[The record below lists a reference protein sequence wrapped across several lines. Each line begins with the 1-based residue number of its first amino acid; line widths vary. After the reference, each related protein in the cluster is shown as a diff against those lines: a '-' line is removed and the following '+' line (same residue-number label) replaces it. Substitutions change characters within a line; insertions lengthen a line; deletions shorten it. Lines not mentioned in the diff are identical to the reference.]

1 MIKDLTI
8 HEDKVLVTLYDELT
22 VTDAADL
29 REKLYEKIEEGY
41 KQFVIDMDRLSFIDS
56 AGLGIL
62 VAAHKRT
69 KERGGQMKIRH
80 AKGAVLE
87 VFEMTRLT
95 SVFDF
100 E

>member
-1 MIKDLTI
+1 MIKELTTQGD
-8 HEDKVLVTLYDELT
+8 HVVVSLYDELT

-29 REKLYEKIEEGY
+29 REQLYHKIEEGCA
-41 KQFVIDMDRLSFIDS
+41 KFIIDMERLSFIDS

-62 VAAHKRT
+62 VAVHKRT
-69 KERGGQMKIRH
+69 KERGGQLKIRH
-80 AKGAVLE
+80 AKGPVYK

-95 SVFDF
+95 TVFDF